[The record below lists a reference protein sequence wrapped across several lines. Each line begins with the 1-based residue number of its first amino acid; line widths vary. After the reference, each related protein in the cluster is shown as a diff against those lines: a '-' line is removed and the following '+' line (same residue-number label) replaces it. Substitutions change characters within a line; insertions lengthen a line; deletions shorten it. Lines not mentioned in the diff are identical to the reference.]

1 MTEQHILDE
10 LLSHH
15 VDSLHAKE
23 AISVLNSLDLI
34 KEGIEFRALS
44 SGMTNRL
51 FYLKANSGSRIVRLP
66 GEGSEFIIDR
76 EQEAKVYGDVSPLHI
91 SDRVFYINAKTGIKV
106 TEFIEA
112 AHSCDPNNK
121 EEVKLAM
128 EHLKRFHSHRL
139 KGYKKFDLRER
150 IAAYEKSLK
159 HNPSDFLSNYDAVK
173 KSVLERLSLVEK
185 MEKECILSHIDSVH
199 ENFIINKDKIRLI
212 DWEYASECDPH
223 IDIAM
228 FCIYAYY
235 DKNQIDSTIDLYF
248 GNEACPQNV
257 REKIYHY
264 VAISG
269 FLWAIW
275 CEIKRDVGV
284 LYDDYEKIQYA
295 YGHF

>member
-1 MTEQHILDE
+1 
-10 LLSHH
+10 
-15 VDSLHAKE
+15 
-23 AISVLNSLDLI
+23 
-34 KEGIEFRALS
+34 
-44 SGMTNRL
+44 
-51 FYLKANSGSRIVRLP
+51 
-66 GEGSEFIIDR
+66 
-76 EQEAKVYGDVSPLHI
+76 
-91 SDRVFYINAKTGIKV
+91 
-106 TEFIEA
+106 
-112 AHSCDPNNK
+112 
-121 EEVKLAM
+121 EVKLAM

-159 HNPSDFLSNYDAVK
+159 HNPSDFLPNYDAVK

-248 GNEACPQNV
+248 GSEACPQNV

-269 FLWAIW
+269 FLWALW
-275 CEIKRDVGV
+275 CEIKRDAGV
-284 LYDDYEKIQYA
+284 LYEDYEKIQYA
-295 YGHF
+295 YAL